1 MRTSRWLLATYVA
14 IILFGLVT
22 ALPNLFP
29 QATLAQSP
37 GWFPKQQV
45 TLGLDLRGGSHL
57 VLEVDAR
64 ALIRER
70 VQSLFSEARRT
81 LREVGID
88 TKSVQRGDNAV
99 TIVLE
104 DATRQADAI
113 RALQRLATPVRMM
126 ALGAATSDLTV
137 TALSPDKIRL
147 SLTEEG
153 VRDRVN
159 AAVEQSLEII
169 RQRVDQVGVAEP
181 TIQRVGAE
189 RILVQLPG
197 VQDPARIR
205 ELLGSTAQLS
215 FHMLAPVD
223 ASGHVPPG
231 VKVLPGVERGE
242 RYPIDHRVALA
253 GERLSDARAGFDQ
266 HTNQPIV
273 TFRLDNAGARIF
285 AEITQQNVGQP
296 FAIVLDGKVLSAPVI
311 REPITGGAGQI
322 SGDFTVQQ
330 TSDLAALLRAGA
342 LPAPLTVIEERTV
355 GADLGSDAIEMG
367 MYTGLAG
374 FVLVFGFMFVLYGA
388 WGLIANLA
396 LALNVI
402 LTFSALSL
410 LGATLTLPGIAGI
423 VLGIGLAV
431 DANVLINERIREE
444 TRKGLSAFAAL
455 DHGFKRAY
463 ATIVDSNLTALIA
476 TALLFMF
483 GSGPVRGI
491 AVTMGL
497 GIAISMFTA
506 VSIVRAIMIS
516 VVRRWRIKVLRIE
529 PLFRMKLIP
538 DGTTIPFMRGRYIGI
553 LVSALL
559 SLASIGLFITPGL
572 NYGVD
577 FKGGIQMEVVTPGPA
592 DLARLRAGLERLGLG
607 EIALQEFGGP
617 SNVLVRAERQPG
629 GEAAQT
635 HAVQAIRAK
644 LAEIGPGSKIER
656 TEVVGPKVSGELAT
670 AGILS
675 VVLASL
681 AMLVYIWVR
690 FEWPFAVGAIA
701 TLILDV
707 TKTVG
712 FFALTGL
719 DFNLTA
725 IAALLTLIGYS
736 VNDKVVVYDRMRENM
751 RLYKQMSLRDLID
764 RSINETLARSLYTSV
779 TAFLALLPMAIWG
792 GSAVESFAVPMVFG
806 IVVAASSSV
815 FIAAPILLFL
825 GDWRKRRTAAVVAD
839 APPGA
844 GSLDLQPV
852 EGVCEAR
859 RCRDSTRD
867 EKGLAPTGY
876 RGLR

>member
-1 MRTSRWLLATYVA
+1 MRTSRWLVATYIA
-14 IILFGLVT
+14 IILFGIVT
-22 ALPNLFP
+22 ALPNLFS
-29 QATLAQSP
+29 QATLATLP
-37 GWFPKQQV
+37 GWFSKQHV

-57 VLEVDAR
+57 VLEVDTR
-64 ALIRER
+64 ALVQER
-70 VQSLFSEARRT
+70 MQTLVDEARRA
-81 LREVGID
+81 LREARIAF
-88 TKSVQRGDNAV
+88 TSLQHRDNA
-99 TIVLE
+99 IVVNLKDGAQE
-104 DATRQADAI
+104 ADAV
-113 RALQRLATPVRMM
+113 RALQGLATPVGMSFR
-126 ALGAATSDLTV
+126 ATTSDLTV
-137 TALSPDKIRL
+137 TTVSPEEIRL
-147 SLTEEG
+147 SLTDEG

-159 AAVEQSLEII
+159 AAVDQSLEII
-169 RQRVDQVGVAEP
+169 RRRIDQVGVAEP
-181 TIQRVGAE
+181 TIQRVGAD
-189 RILVQLPG
+189 RILVQLPK
-197 VQDPARIR
+197 
-205 ELLGSTAQLS
+205 LS
-215 FHMLAPVD
+215 FHLLAAADP
-223 ASGHVPPG
+223 SGHLPPG
-231 VKVLPGVERGE
+231 VKVLPAAQGRE
-242 RYPIDHRVALA
+242 RYPIEERVALA

-266 HTNQPIV
+266 RTKQPIV
-273 TFRLDNAGARIF
+273 SFRLDNGGARIF
-285 AEITQQNVGQP
+285 AAITKANVGNP

-322 SGDFTVQQ
+322 SGNFTVQQ
-330 TSDLAALLRAGA
+330 ATDLAALLRAGA

-355 GADLGSDAIEMG
+355 GADLGSDAIQMG

-388 WGLIANLA
+388 WGLIANFA

-444 TRKGLSAFAAL
+444 TRKGRSAFAAL

-483 GSGPVRGI
+483 GSGPVRGF

-497 GIAISMFTA
+497 GIGISMFTA

-516 VVRRWRIKVLRIE
+516 LVRRWRLKVLRIE
-529 PLFRMKLIP
+529 PLFGMKFIP
-538 DGTTIPFMRGRYIGI
+538 EGTTIPFMRGRYVG
-553 LVSALL
+553 LAVSALL
-559 SLASIGLFITPGL
+559 SLASIGLFISPGL

-577 FKGGIQMEVVTPGPA
+577 FKGGIQMEVVTSGPA
-592 DLARLRAGLERLGLG
+592 DLARLRSGLESLGLG
-607 EIALQEFGGP
+607 DIALQEFGGP
-617 SNVLVRAERQPG
+617 SDVLVRAERQPG
-629 GEAAQT
+629 DEAAQT
-635 HAVQAIRAK
+635 HAVQLIRAK
-644 LAEIGPGSKIER
+644 VAEIEPGSKIER

-675 VVLASL
+675 VGLASI
-681 AMLVYIWVR
+681 AMLFYIWFR

-701 TLILDV
+701 TLVLDV

-751 RLYKQMSLRDLID
+751 RLYKRMSLRDLID

-806 IVVAASSSV
+806 IIVAASSSV

-825 GDWRKRRTAAVVAD
+825 GDWRKRRTQAAVAA
-839 APPGA
+839 APTGA

-852 EGVCEAR
+852 E
-859 RCRDSTRD
+859 
-867 EKGLAPTGY
+867 
-876 RGLR
+876 RG